1 MNGLDCWIPAQAW
14 SSPETVQR
22 ALDAVVASIDLAAD
36 LGRCPV
42 SLVMPGTEVE
52 AAVHEVIASHAINRG
67 VLLADHGVDAV
78 SSSASQGVGIDPA
91 AMLSSGIDPVQLVH
105 ATGARLVSVRL
116 ADLDEGGHRVPP
128 GAGGTGRLDLAGYKI
143 ALTLRSWVSGVVV
156 DLRQW
161 ADPVAGME
169 QARVA
174 WNAADASS
182 EAW

>member
-1 MNGLDCWIPAQAW
+1 VQAW
-14 SSPETVQR
+14 SSSETVQR
-22 ALDAVVASIDLAAD
+22 AVDAVVASIDLAAD

-42 SLVMPGTEVE
+42 SLVMPGTEVD
-52 AAVHEVIASHAINRG
+52 AGVHDVITTHAINRG

-78 SSSASQGVGIDPA
+78 STGASQGIGIDPV
-91 AMLSSGIDPVQLVH
+91 AMLSSGIDPVGLVH
-105 ATGARLVSVRL
+105 AAGARLVSVRL
-116 ADLDEGGHRVPP
+116 ADMDEAGLRVPP
-128 GAGGTGRLDLAGYKI
+128 GTDGTGRLDLAGFKI

-156 DLRQW
+156 DLRQL